1 MPESLE
7 NLSLKTNQQMQ
18 ILDQYRVN
26 IYTAELRFNLL
37 LKLLEEKGILVRD
50 EFDKRWPMYL
60 KNDVGAIGPDNIM
73 EGSLK
78 VTMYES

>member
-7 NLSLKTNQQMQ
+7 NLSLKTNQQNQ

-37 LKLLEEKGILVRD
+37 LKLLEEKGILVKD

-60 KNDVGAIGPDNIM
+60 KSDVGAIGPDGMM

-78 VTMYES
+78 VTMYD